1 MVVPT
6 ASFDHSQTHRRPTMI
21 LRTPLVAG
29 HQLQLLLL
37 PSVLLLMLHLLLCDA
52 KTVNPGDSMQMQHH
66 QMTAEPGL
74 PEPRAYMPD
83 AQHLDFV
90 YHDHEELTRFL
101 R

>member
-1 MVVPT
+1 
-6 ASFDHSQTHRRPTMI
+6 MI
-21 LRTPLVAG
+21 LRTPLAG
-29 HQLQLLLL
+29 HQLLHLLRLPAVLLLL
-37 PSVLLLMLHLLLCDA
+37 LSLLLVLRPCSCDA
-52 KTVNPGDSMQMQHH
+52 KTVNPGDQMQMQHH
-66 QMTAEPGL
+66 QVAAEPGL